1 MKLVARVVCDDFPIC
16 KRHGREDW
24 AARGKTSTGRA
35 AGRLI
40 FSPKSS
46 LLAKVLRSNFVGV
59 FGRDLMP
66 LQAYAREKKSGK
78 TLSCE
83 TCYVLVSYRPLAL
96 TSRGFVKRCHTGY
109 EKAWQAFTT

>member
-1 MKLVARVVCDDFPIC
+1 MVADQSTLETP
-16 KRHGREDW
+16 
-24 AARGKTSTGRA
+24 AAKYSALRIKFRQV
-35 AGRLI
+35 
-40 FSPKSS
+40 S

-59 FGRDLMP
+59 VGRGLMP

-96 TSRGFVKRCHTGY
+96 TSRGFAKPVRYGLREGLASIHHLTLKPQR
-109 EKAWQAFTT
+109 QR